1 MFIVRWPDQSEP
13 TRGLNAHKNEGVEM
27 FKIFPDNHV
36 ENNPYKVLFGQG
48 NWTCSIAIFTGTHK
62 GPMTGPNGETI
73 SPTNRKFQ
81 LDFCTVARWK
91 HGQIDEENRFYDQG
105 GLKTRFGLLSRR
117 FPLPDRFRFV
127 YICTYPRSNEIFQKS
142 QFIS

>member
-117 FPLPDRFRFV
+117 LTV
-127 YICTYPRSNEIFQKS
+127 QVW
-142 QFIS
+142 